1 MMNSRGVCLPCT
13 NQNGRL
19 DTPRER
25 SYWVEVLDV
34 PVAASVGGLSFAAV
48 AEDWSGRGPRGR
60 LRRRPEIDESGR
72 IVMSG
77 GDSQRAERCILW
89 VHDR

>member
-1 MMNSRGVCLPCT
+1 MLSL
-13 NQNGRL
+13 
-19 DTPRER
+19 TPPE
-25 SYWVEVLDV
+25 SAKVK
-34 PVAASVGGLSFAAV
+34 
-48 AEDWSGRGPRGR
+48 